1 MKLLIETN
9 AGTFAAYLT
18 SSGEIIIYQGE
29 EEAPVASIDP
39 LVKRR
44 PTLDLS
50 TDGVSQAVRVWL
62 EKTYERLE
70 VESVVVHLVPPGR

>member
-9 AGTFAAYLT
+9 AGTFAAYLNST
-18 SSGEIIIYQGE
+18 GEIVIYEGE
-29 EEAPVASIDP
+29 DETSVATIDP

-50 TDGVSQAVRVWL
+50 TDGITHAVRSWL
-62 EKTYERLE
+62 EKNYERLE